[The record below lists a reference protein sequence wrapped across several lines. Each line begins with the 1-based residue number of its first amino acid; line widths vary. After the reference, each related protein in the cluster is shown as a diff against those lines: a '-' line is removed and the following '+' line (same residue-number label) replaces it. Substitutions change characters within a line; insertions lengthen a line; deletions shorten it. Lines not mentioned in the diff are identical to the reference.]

1 MRRIA
6 IGTLAVALIAQLVG
20 CSADAPT
27 APPAGGG
34 GGNNGALQISLFT
47 NDANP
52 EAGACTMIQAVV
64 TLNGANAPEGTGVSF
79 STDLGSFVQ
88 SSKQTVS
95 VVTTGGTATTSICSP
110 QSGVAHVRATAS
122 VQGKNGSAN
131 LPISFQSGTTS
142 ATLLSCSPSNGPT
155 DGGTQVVI
163 SGRNLFGTAGTTRV
177 TFTAAGITREALVT
191 GINSTAI
198 SLVTPA
204 FPEAN
209 SLGVGA
215 VIQVTLG
222 FGTPSAV
229 TLTAPS
235 CFVFGSSPVG
245 TPNVTAVLPS
255 SGKNDGNTRV
265 AIIGSGFVA
274 PLQVFFG
281 AVEANVVSVTFNQ
294 IIVLSPPAFGVGSGN
309 LNQSVGI
316 RVHEVNSGTDSNT
329 SITFRY
335 GPAVQ
340 ITSASNTTQPGTGPF
355 TPVTIFGQ
363 GFQAPVAV
371 SLAGVAAQTISVSAT
386 EVVAMPSA
394 PAVSGCN
401 DISGAI
407 RVVNI
412 DTGDGADGPDFFYLV
427 KAFGPLVTGLSASS
441 APAGSTITIF
451 GANLANTSVTI
462 GGTSAAIVGVGAGGT
477 SLSVRVPDVTPP
489 NCPTG
494 TSAGTQIPSGGA
506 QDIVVTAFG
515 SSCATTFSGA
525 FTTTAACVAVATP
538 TPTP

>member
-27 APPAGGG
+27 APPPGGG
-34 GGNNGALQISLFT
+34 NNNGALQIQLFT

-52 EAGACTMIQAVV
+52 AAGACTMVQAVA
-64 TLNGANAPEGTGVSF
+64 TLNGANVPDGTGIAF
-79 STDLGSFVQ
+79 STDLGTFVQ
-88 SSKQTVS
+88 SSQQTVS
-95 VVTTGGTATTSICSP
+95 VVTTGGTATTSVCSP

-122 VQGKNGSAN
+122 VQGRNGSAT
-131 LPISFQSGTTS
+131 LPISFQASGTGV
-142 ATLLSCSPSNGPT
+142 LLGSCSPSNGPPE
-155 DGGTQVVI
+155 GGTQI
-163 SGRNLFGTAGTTRV
+163 TLSGSHIFGTPGTTRV

-191 GINSTAI
+191 AVTANSI
-198 SLVTPA
+198 SFVTPG

-209 SLGVGA
+209 TLGVA
-215 VIQVTLG
+215 ALIQVTLG

-235 CFVFGSSPVG
+235 CFVFGSAPVG

-281 AVEANVVSVTFNQ
+281 AVEANVLSVTFNQ
-294 IIVLSPPAFGVGSGN
+294 IVVLSPPAFGVGSGN
-309 LNQSVGI
+309 LNQTVPI

-329 SITFRY
+329 SLTFRY

-340 ITSASNTTQPGTGPF
+340 ITSLSNGTQPGTGPF

-363 GFQAPVAV
+363 GFDAPMAV
-371 SLAGVAAQTISVSAT
+371 SLAGIPAQVISVSAT
-386 EVVAMPSA
+386 EVVVIPGNPVIAGCTDITGPS
-394 PAVSGCN
+394 
-401 DISGAI
+401 

-412 DTGDGADGPDFFYLV
+412 NTGDGADGPDFTYLV
-427 KAFGPLVTGLSASS
+427 KAFGPVISGVNPTQAL
-441 APAGSTITIF
+441 AGATITIT
-451 GANLANTSVTI
+451 GSNLFNASVTI
-462 GGTSAAIVGVGAGGT
+462 GGRNAAVVSVGAGGT
-477 SLSVRVPDVTPP
+477 SLTVRVPDVTAPA
-489 NCPTG
+489 CPTG
-494 TSAGTQIPSGGA
+494 TANGTAIPVGAATDITVTNTISTCSA
-506 QDIVVTAFG
+506 
-515 SSCATTFSGA
+515 TFSGG
-525 FTTTAACVAVATP
+525 FTTLAACVAP